1 MEDMN
6 QAVETPV
13 DAPVADVTPAEP
25 VAVETPVE
33 AAPEVETPV
42 ATVAD
47 EVVAETGATDAE
59 DHPAHNIID
68 ELDDAA
74 NALGSYA
81 YSIIRPLLDKI
92 RNVL

>member
-1 MEDMN
+1 MEDIN

-33 AAPEVETPV
+33 AAPEVETTD
-42 ATVAD
+42 AT
-47 EVVAETGATDAE
+47 VAETGVTVAAVN
-59 DHPAHNIID
+59 PAHSIID